1 MLDPM
6 KAIVS
11 VLLAAAALPL
21 PLLPLP
27 ASAADAL
34 PPPSLTIWINGDKGH
49 QGIREIA
56 AVFTQNTGVPV
67 SVETPDGAPDKF
79 FQAARAG
86 KGPDIMVW
94 AHDRL
99 GEWADAGLLL
109 PVDADPAF
117 TNRIHPKALQAFT
130 HRGRLWGYP
139 IALEAPG
146 LIYNKALVREED
158 IPAALPDCAR
168 LPLPDGCFPIL
179 WDYGN
184 TYFTFAFLAAN
195 GATIFPQ
202 LPDGSYDVSRTDVD
216 SPGAVAALDAIVA
229 LIRSGTLP
237 RSLTYSVAEA
247 RMNEGR
253 LAMFVSGPFAWDNL
267 RASGI
272 DFGVTLIPGFD
283 GRPARPFVGV
293 VGAMF
298 NRASPNLDLAREF
311 LEHYLITPKG
321 LDAMDRCVP
330 LGVPALRDVADAKA
344 ADPLVAGTLRNV
356 EVGLLMPN
364 IPRMGRFWSAMESAL
379 STSTSLQ
386 CPPAE
391 ALSSAARLIAPPPAQ
406 P

>member
-1 MLDPM
+1 MLRAM
-6 KAIVS
+6 KSTVFSAF
-11 VLLAAAALPL
+11 LAAALLCPPAAL
-21 PLLPLP
+21 
-27 ASAADAL
+27 AADPL

-56 AVFTQNTGVPV
+56 ALFTQNTGVPV

-86 KGPDIMVW
+86 KGPDVMIW

-117 TNRIHPKALQAFT
+117 TNRIFPKALQAFT

-139 IALEAPG
+139 IAMESPG

-158 IPAALPDCAR
+158 VPASLPDCAR
-168 LPLPDGCFPIL
+168 LPLPDGCSPIL

-216 SPGAVAALDAIVA
+216 SPGAVAALGAIVA
-229 LIRSGTLP
+229 LIRDGTLP

-253 LAMFVSGPFAWDNL
+253 LAMFVSGPFAWANL

-272 DFGVTLIPGFD
+272 DFGVTLIPGFG

-311 LEHYLITPKG
+311 LENYLITPRG

-330 LGVPALRDVADAKA
+330 LGVPALRAAADAKA
-344 ADPLVAGTLRNV
+344 DDPLVAGTLRNV

-379 STSTSLQ
+379 SAATTLQ

-391 ALSSAARLIAPPPAQ
+391 ALSSASRLIAPPPSPQ